1 MDYLVYFVGPFFLG
15 ALGAR
20 YLNQRFRVFFVGF
33 LAFFLAWIVMQ
44 TIATLASRA
53 LHLSE
58 SAFLY
63 GLIVSVLAG
72 LVEESTR
79 YFVFR
84 RFAPFKTQR
93 DWNAST
99 MYALGH
105 HGMEVVIVGLSL
117 LLTVLVVKY
126 KPDAISDPALLRQ
139 CRALVALGEG
149 TKLYSASERLFVGL
163 LIHTCFSGVVM
174 LAVARGQVRYV
185 FLAGLWHFAHNLVG
199 FNLHRLPH
207 PALAA
212 KAWIVVILI
221 GYTFLAL
228 RIYHALR
235 KTATPPPVSPAAGQ
249 PSKMLPGRCPD

>member
-1 MDYLVYFVGPFFLG
+1 MDYLVYFIGPFLLG

-44 TIATLASRA
+44 TVATLASRT
-53 LHLSE
+53 LHVSE
-58 SAFLY
+58 GAFLY
-63 GLIVSVLAG
+63 GLIVSVVAG

-79 YFVFR
+79 YLVFR
-84 RFAPFKTQR
+84 QFAPFRTMR
-93 DWNAST
+93 NWNAST

-105 HGMEVVIVGLSL
+105 HGMETVIVGLTL

-126 KPDAISDPALLRQ
+126 KPDAISDAALLKQ
-139 CRALVALGEG
+139 CRVLVTLGDG
-149 TKLYSASERLFVGL
+149 VKLYNAGERLFVGL

-174 LAVARGQVRYV
+174 LAVARSQVRYV
-185 FLAGLWHFAHNLVG
+185 FLAGLWHFAHNMVG

-207 PALAA
+207 ASLAA
-212 KAWIVVILI
+212 KVWIAVILI

-228 RIYHALR
+228 RIYHALQ
-235 KTATPPPVSPAAGQ
+235 KTAAPPPTSPATGQ
-249 PSKMLPGRCPD
+249 PSRMLPGRCPD